1 MAKNIQKREGTGPSW
16 DEINSLLMELVR
28 YHQEQLLKSGR
39 RLIPNLT
46 SDDILQPNDFPEL
59 EFNPDFRYEEGM
71 LGGIQTAQMAL
82 QALKK
87 QCEEAVR
94 K

>member
-1 MAKNIQKREGTGPSW
+1 MAKNIQKGEGMGQLW
-16 DEINSLLMELVR
+16 NEIDGLFMELVR

-59 EFNPDFRYEEGM
+59 EFNPEFRYEEGT
-71 LGGIQTAQMAL
+71 LAGIQTAQMAL

-87 QCEEAVR
+87 ECER
-94 K
+94 SL